1 MSRPRNLDTVK
12 RKVARLQDQRRRYGL
27 GHMALLAARN
37 RLEDVALSIEG
48 RRGVLGP
55 AHQGYGRHSVDA
67 NRDTWTG
74 WDWESGGGEEWTV
87 SEPWK
92 ASLIE
97 ELLVP
102 NMPQDGVLMEIG
114 PGAGRWSPHL
124 LARASELVLVDLTS
138 RTLET
143 CRRQL
148 GDPTNVR
155 YVLND
160 GRSLPGVEDES
171 IDGVWSFDAF
181 VHIAPMDVA
190 SYLRE
195 IGRVLRPGSRAVI
208 HHSGAGKPVP
218 SGWRSPMTRKLF
230 ANLASEA
237 GLEVDRQFN
246 AWAGGQHG
254 VAGYGAAMTIMHA
267 PAIAEAQVTR

>member
-1 MSRPRNLDTVK
+1 MSRPRNLQTVK

-27 GHMALLAARN
+27 GHMALLATRN
-37 RLEDVALSIEG
+37 RIEDVVLSIEG

-97 ELLVP
+97 ELLIP
-102 NMPQDGVLMEIG
+102 NMPADGVLMEIG

-124 LARASELVLVDLTS
+124 LARAGELVLVDLTA

-148 GDPTNVR
+148 GDPPNVR

-171 IDGVWSFDAF
+171 IDGSGPSTPSSTSRRWTSPRSARDRRGC
-181 VHIAPMDVA
+181 APAPRGDPP
-190 SYLRE
+190 
-195 IGRVLRPGSRAVI
+195 LRP
-208 HHSGAGKPVP
+208 GKPVP

-237 GLEVDRQFN
+237 GLEVDSQFN

-254 VAGYGAAMTIMHA
+254 VAGYGDAMTIMHS